1 MEISAELITVDLRS
15 RKLIYEQL
23 IDNIRELII
32 DGSISKDDSL
42 PSVRTLAREI
52 GINPNTIQKAYAEL
66 ERQNVIMTYQGRG
79 SFITADKND
88 LVKDG
93 RDALA
98 RELKRISEKAIKLGI
113 TASEFEKL
121 AHDSFTASISQQSKE
136 EHGQ

>member
-121 AHDSFTASISQQSKE
+121 AGDSFTASISQQSKE